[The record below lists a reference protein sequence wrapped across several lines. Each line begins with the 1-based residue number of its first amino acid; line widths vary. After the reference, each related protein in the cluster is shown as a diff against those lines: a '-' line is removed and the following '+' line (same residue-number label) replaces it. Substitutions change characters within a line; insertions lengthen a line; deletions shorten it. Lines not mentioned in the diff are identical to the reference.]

1 MIVVDASV
9 LTPGLLYDD
18 ARGDLIRR
26 RLAGERL
33 TAPGLVDLEVISS
46 LRRIVRAGK
55 ETAERAQHALRDLVA
70 LPLERVQHGD
80 LAHRIWELRD
90 NLTAYDASYVA
101 LAERLDTVL
110 LTADAAFA
118 RAPRVACQMEL
129 LTVE

>member
-1 MIVVDASV
+1 VIVVDASV

-46 LRRIVRAGK
+46 LRRIIRAGK
-55 ETAERAQHALRDLVA
+55 ESAERAEHALRDLVA
-70 LPLERVQHGD
+70 LPLERVQHGN

-101 LAERLDTVL
+101 LAERLDTLL

-118 RAPRVACQMEL
+118 RAPGVECRIEL
-129 LTVE
+129 LAVE

>member
-1 MIVVDASV
+1 VIVVDASV

-18 ARGDLIRR
+18 EPGDLIRR

-46 LRRIVRAGK
+46 LRGFVRGGRA
-55 ETAERAQHALRDLVA
+55 TAQRAELALRHLVA
-70 LPLERVQHGD
+70 LPLDRVQHGD

-90 NLTAYDASYVA
+90 NLSAYDASYVA
-101 LAERLDTVL
+101 LAERLDTLL

-118 RAPRVACQMEL
+118 RAPGIECRIEL
-129 LTVE
+129 LAVE